1 MQLTP
6 SKSQQD
12 EAEKTLLGVK
22 GEKEVQLTPSKCL
35 SCSFCE
41 RISPILLTC
50 LASPKYFTEEAANG
64 CDRFTKQEQ
73 AQSEAEEIEEIP
85 KRPRRRRGSGSGTF
99 ITTYANHGKYGKKY
113 PQISYQV
120 EFAGKKR
127 SIYLI
132 PEKIKKIQKLDR
144 QGLPISEILEAIDS
158 PKARKI
164 LKEYK
169 DFLESKEVQ
178 LTPSKLQQGE
188 TEKTLL
194 GVNKKEEVQLT
205 PSKSQQGE
213 TEKTLLGV
221 NGEKEVQLTPSKCLS
236 CSFCERISPI
246 LLTCLASPKY
256 FTQEAVKECDRFTK
270 QEQAQSEAEE
280 IEEIPKRPR
289 RRRGSGSGTFITTY
303 ANHGKYGKKYPQI
316 SYQVEFAGKKR
327 SIYLIPEKIKKIQKL
342 DRQGLPISE
351 ILEAIDSPKARK
363 ILKEY
368 KDFMESKE
376 EKI

>member
-1 MQLTP
+1 MNKNSWYNSHSFKFRGLTWKFTYIEATANRTIETTKPDGTKIHLKIPIKETTKFAYPLAWLEKWEQSKGKRILLREKAEPGTLFDLTPSKLQQDEADEKTLLGAKGEKEVQLTPSKSQQDEADEKTLLGVNGEKEVQLTP

-35 SCSFCE
+35 SCSLCE

-50 LASPKYFTEEAANG
+50 LASPKYFTEEAA
-64 CDRFTKQEQ
+64 
-73 AQSEAEEIEEIP
+73 
-85 KRPRRRRGSGSGTF
+85 
-99 ITTYANHGKYGKKY
+99 
-113 PQISYQV
+113 
-120 EFAGKKR
+120 
-127 SIYLI
+127 
-132 PEKIKKIQKLDR
+132 
-144 QGLPISEILEAIDS
+144 
-158 PKARKI
+158 
-164 LKEYK
+164 
-169 DFLESKEVQ
+169 
-178 LTPSKLQQGE
+178 
-188 TEKTLL
+188 
-194 GVNKKEEVQLT
+194 
-205 PSKSQQGE
+205 
-213 TEKTLLGV
+213 
-221 NGEKEVQLTPSKCLS
+221 
-236 CSFCERISPI
+236 
-246 LLTCLASPKY
+246 
-256 FTQEAVKECDRFTK
+256 KECDRFTK

-280 IEEIPKRPR
+280 IEEISKRPR

>member
-1 MQLTP
+1 MNKNSWYHSHSFKFCGLTWEFTYIEATASRTIQTTKADGTKINLTIPIKETTKFPYPLAWLKKWEQSNGKRMLLREKAEPGTLFDLTP
-6 SKSQQD
+6 SKLQQG
-12 EAEKTLLGVK
+12 ETEKTLLGVNEK
-22 GEKEVQLTPSKCL
+22 EEAQLTPSKLQQGETEKTLLGVNGEKEVQLTPSKLQQGETEKTLLGVNGEKEVQLTHSKLQQGETEKTLLGVNGEKEAQLTPSKCL
-35 SCSFCE
+35 SCSLCE

-73 AQSEAEEIEEIP
+73 AQSEAEEI
-85 KRPRRRRGSGSGTF
+85 K
-99 ITTYANHGKYGKKY
+99 
-113 PQISYQV
+113 
-120 EFAGKKR
+120 
-127 SIYLI
+127 
-132 PEKIKKIQKLDR
+132 
-144 QGLPISEILEAIDS
+144 
-158 PKARKI
+158 
-164 LKEYK
+164 
-169 DFLESKEVQ
+169 
-178 LTPSKLQQGE
+178 
-188 TEKTLL
+188 
-194 GVNKKEEVQLT
+194 
-205 PSKSQQGE
+205 
-213 TEKTLLGV
+213 
-221 NGEKEVQLTPSKCLS
+221 
-236 CSFCERISPI
+236 
-246 LLTCLASPKY
+246 
-256 FTQEAVKECDRFTK
+256 
-270 QEQAQSEAEE
+270 
-280 IEEIPKRPR
+280 EIPKRPR

>member
-1 MQLTP
+1 MNKNSWYHSHSFKFCGLTWEFTYIEATASRTIQTTKADGTKINLTIPIKETTKFPYPLAWLKKWEQSNGKRMLLREKAEPGTLFDLTP
-6 SKSQQD
+6 SKLQQG
-12 EAEKTLLGVK
+12 ETEKTLLGVN
-22 GEKEVQLTPSKCL
+22 GEKEVQLTPSKLQQGETEKTLLGVNGEKEVQLTHSKLQQGETEKTLLGVNGEKEAQLTPSKCL
-35 SCSFCE
+35 SCSLCE

-73 AQSEAEEIEEIP
+73 AQSEAEEIKEIP

-169 DFLESKEVQ
+169 DFLESKE
-178 LTPSKLQQGE
+178 
-188 TEKTLL
+188 
-194 GVNKKEEVQLT
+194 
-205 PSKSQQGE
+205 
-213 TEKTLLGV
+213 
-221 NGEKEVQLTPSKCLS
+221 
-236 CSFCERISPI
+236 
-246 LLTCLASPKY
+246 
-256 FTQEAVKECDRFTK
+256 
-270 QEQAQSEAEE
+270 
-280 IEEIPKRPR
+280 
-289 RRRGSGSGTFITTY
+289 
-303 ANHGKYGKKYPQI
+303 
-316 SYQVEFAGKKR
+316 
-327 SIYLIPEKIKKIQKL
+327 EKI
-342 DRQGLPISE
+342 
-351 ILEAIDSPKARK
+351 
-363 ILKEY
+363 
-368 KDFMESKE
+368 
-376 EKI
+376 